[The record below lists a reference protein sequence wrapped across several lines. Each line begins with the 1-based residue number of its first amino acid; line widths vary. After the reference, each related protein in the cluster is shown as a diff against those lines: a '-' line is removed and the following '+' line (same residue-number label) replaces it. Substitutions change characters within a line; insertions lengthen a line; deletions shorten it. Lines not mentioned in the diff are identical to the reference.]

1 MKSKVNTPLTKGIA
15 KVPVMMQME
24 ALECGA
30 ASLSMVLAYYGKF
43 VPLEKMREDCNVSRD
58 GASALNL
65 VKAARAHGL
74 EASGVKVEPDDL
86 LREGQFP
93 CIIHWNFNHFV
104 VLKGFK
110 RGRAYINDPGGGDV
124 SVPMEEFNK
133 SFTGICLNFEP
144 GENFE
149 PGGKSPSIFAFLRD
163 SVQGSK
169 SVLLFVALSSV
180 IVSLLGIIHP
190 AFTRVFA
197 DRLLP
202 GTNPDWLLPFLYL
215 FASVIALRIV
225 ALVIRDIYL
234 RRILG
239 KIAVLGSASFMWKLL
254 RLPMSFFS
262 QRLAGDLLLRQESF
276 TKISNSLVNVF
287 APMAM
292 DLILLFIYI
301 IAMLR
306 YSILL
311 TLVGVT
317 AVALNILVY
326 RYISYRR
333 VNLDRV
339 DMRDRGMMTAAALNA
354 IDMIETIK
362 SCGAENGTF
371 KHWAAFHSNYSAQN
385 VRLSRLEVYGGIVP
399 LMVTFVA
406 DALVLG
412 IGTFLVMHG
421 DFSVG
426 MIMAFQALLLAFNTP
441 VDKLL
446 GAGQTFVE
454 MRSDMERVSDVIKY
468 PTDENLDADECT
480 TSMQKLSGAV
490 EIKNLTFGYSKLNEP
505 LINDFSLSIKPGEKI
520 AIVGMSGSGKSTL
533 SKLISGLYKPWSGEI
548 LFDGKTIE
556 QVGRSVFASSLAV
569 VDQDIVLFEDTVAE
583 NIRMWDKSIEDF
595 EVILAARDAQIH
607 DLIMSRDGG
616 YSYRLLENGK
626 DFSGGERQRIEI
638 ARVLAQDPRIVILDE
653 ATSALDAKTENEVV
667 KAITNRGVTCI
678 VIAHRLSTIRD
689 CNQILVLDHGRVVE
703 TGTHDELIKQN
714 GLYAKMIVCD

>member
-1 MKSKVNTPLTKGIA
+1 MKGIA
-15 KVPVMMQME
+15 KVPVVMQME

-30 ASLSMVLAYYGKF
+30 ASLSMILAYYGKF
-43 VPLEKMREDCNVSRD
+43 VPLEKLREDCNVSRD
-58 GASALNL
+58 GASALNI
-65 VKAARAHGL
+65 VKAARVHGL
-74 EASGVKVEPDDL
+74 VASGVKVEPDDL
-86 LREGQFP
+86 IHEGKFP

-110 RGRAYINDPGGGDV
+110 RGRACINDPGEGDV
-124 SVPMEEFNK
+124 SIPLEKFDK
-133 SFTGICLNFEP
+133 SFTGICLNFCPSET
-144 GENFE
+144 FE
-149 PGGKSPSIFAFLRD
+149 PGGKSPSVFAFLWD
-163 SVQGSK
+163 SVRGSK
-169 SVLLFVALSSV
+169 SVLLFVAILSVV
-180 IVSLLGIIHP
+180 ISLLGIINP

-202 GTNPDWLLPFLYL
+202 GTNPDWLLPFVYL
-215 FASVIALRIV
+215 FASVIAIRIV

-239 KIAVLGSASFMWKLL
+239 KIAVVGSASFMWKLL
-254 RLPMSFFS
+254 RLPMNFFS
-262 QRLAGDLLLRQESF
+262 QRLAGDLLLRQESYA
-276 TKISNSLVNVF
+276 KISNSLVNVF
-287 APMAM
+287 APLVM
-292 DLILLFIYI
+292 DLAMLVFYVV
-301 IAMLR
+301 AMLR
-306 YSILL
+306 YSVLL
-311 TLVGVT
+311 TFVGVS
-317 AVALNILVY
+317 AVVVNILVY
-326 RYISYRR
+326 RYISHRR
-333 VNLDRV
+333 LNLERV
-339 DMRDRGMMTAAALNA
+339 DMRDQGMMNAAALNA
-354 IDMIETIK
+354 IDMIETVK

-371 KHWAAFHSNYSAQN
+371 RNWASLHSSYSAQN
-385 VRLSRLEVYGGIVP
+385 VRLRRLEIYGGIIP
-399 LMVTFVA
+399 PMVTFIA

-412 IGTFLVMHG
+412 IGTYFVMQG
-421 DFSVG
+421 EFSVG

-446 GAGQTFVE
+446 GAGRTFVE
-454 MRSDMERVSDVIKY
+454 MRSDMERVSDVMKY
-468 PTDENLDADECT
+468 PTDKSLDVDENMIST
-480 TSMQKLSGAV
+480 QKLSGAI
-490 EIKNLTFGYSKLNEP
+490 EIRNLTFGYSKLGEP
-505 LINDFSLSIKPGEKI
+505 LIKDFSLSINPGEKV

-548 LFDGKTIE
+548 LFDGKSIE

-607 DLIMSRDGG
+607 DLIMSREGG

-689 CNQILVLDHGRVVE
+689 CNKILVLDHGLVVE
-703 TGTHDELIKQN
+703 SGTHDELMKN
-714 GLYAKMIVCD
+714 DGLYAKMIVCD